1 MRRILAIALLAFGL
15 VGMSF
20 GQTDGKRAVAAQKA
34 LFFYSFATQIDWPS
48 EFKTGNFV
56 IGIYGDHELY
66 SQLVSRLSSSKRGN
80 QPFKIVEY
88 KSASEIKDCHMLYV
102 DGTKSDILT
111 SMKKTLRNSS
121 TLIITDKSGLL
132 VDGAMINFVYPNN
145 RTMFELSKSN
155 AEKSKLVIGKQ
166 ISSLAVQVQ

>member
-1 MRRILAIALLAFGL
+1 MRRFLVIAIFTVGL
-15 VGMSF
+15 VFTGF
-20 GQTDGKRAVAAQKA
+20 GQTNGKKAVAAQKA
-34 LFFYSFATQIDWPS
+34 LFFYSFATQIDWPA

-56 IGIYGDHELY
+56 IGIYGDHELFN
-66 SQLVSRLSSSKRGN
+66 QLVSRLSSSKRGN

-88 KSASEIKDCHMLYV
+88 KSASEIKECHILYV
-102 DGTKSDILT
+102 DASKSDILSSMRKSLRT
-111 SMKKTLRNSS
+111 SA

-132 VDGAMINFVYPNN
+132 GDGAMINFVYPNN

-166 ISSLAVQVQ
+166 ISSLAVEVQ